1 MYANMWICRLS
12 TKYLQKAMIEG
23 HGDDSYKYSRPI
35 TANFSSNVYSRV
47 DLSDLKAHLCAR
59 IEGIGNYPEPEP
71 YTLEARLAA
80 KYHLPAGAVCVT
92 NGATEAI
99 YLIAQTFR
107 GTNTAIVQPTFSEYA
122 DACRMHG
129 HKVTSLYRLPAE
141 AEGWLLP
148 EEVRMVWL
156 CNPNNPTGTV
166 TGKSHLKELIKRN
179 PQVCFVIDQSYE
191 YFTLCPLFSPVEA
204 FEFPNVL
211 LLHSMTKR
219 YAVPGLRLGYVTGDS
234 GLLKRLHTNRMPW
247 SVNQLAI
254 EAGLHLLEHDVPNPL
269 DVGVYLQETARLR
282 EALEALGGLEVWATE
297 THFMLVRLR
306 MGKASALKDYL
317 AGEYGILIRD
327 ASNFDGLDE
336 HFFRIAT
343 QTPEENDRLVEAVA
357 KWFEE

>member
-1 MYANMWICRLS
+1 
-12 TKYLQKAMIEG
+12 MIEG
-23 HGDDSYKYSRPI
+23 HGDDSYKYNRPI
-35 TANFSSNVYSRV
+35 TSNFSSNVYSKV

-71 YTLEARLAA
+71 YTLEARLACR
-80 KYHLPAGAVCVT
+80 HRLPADAVCVT

-107 GTNTAIVQPTFSEYA
+107 GTNTAILQPTFSEYA
-122 DACRMHG
+122 DACRIHG
-129 HKVTSLYRLPAE
+129 HRVTSLYQLPSE
-141 AEGWLLP
+141 KEGFFLP
-148 EEVRMVWL
+148 KEVRMLWL

-166 TGKSHLKELIKRN
+166 VDKAYLTELIKHN
-179 PQVCFVIDQSYE
+179 SQVCFIIDQSYE
-191 YFTLCPLFSPVEA
+191 YFTLCSLFSPA
-204 FEFPNVL
+204 QAAEFPNVL

-219 YAVPGLRLGYVTGDS
+219 YAVPGLRLGYITGDG
-234 GLLKRLHTNRMPW
+234 GLLKRLRSHRMPW

-269 DVGVYLQETARLR
+269 DVPAYLQETARLR
-282 EALEALGGLEVWATE
+282 TALESLGGLEVWATE

-306 MGKASALKDYL
+306 FGKASALKEYL
-317 AGEYGILIRD
+317 AGEHGILIRD

-343 QTPEENDRLVEAVA
+343 QTSEENDRLVEAI
-357 KWFEE
+357 KQWMMI